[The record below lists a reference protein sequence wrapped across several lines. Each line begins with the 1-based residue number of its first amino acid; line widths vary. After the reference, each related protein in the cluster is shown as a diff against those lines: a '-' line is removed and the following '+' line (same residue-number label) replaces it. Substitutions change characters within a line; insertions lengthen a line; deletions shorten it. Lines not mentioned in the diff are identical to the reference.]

1 MDGAEVCDAAGN
13 LLPYQL
19 QKTIIKKDIGLYRDD
34 GLALFKNASGSK
46 AEKIKKDVKTYLK
59 INT

>member
-1 MDGAEVCDAAGN
+1 MPLVIFF
-13 LLPYQL
+13 LISF

-34 GLALFKNASGSK
+34 GLALFKNVSGSK
-46 AEKIKKDVKTYLK
+46 AEKIKKDIKNYLK